1 MTFREKVYI
10 LGSSVTNFIGK
21 FHPDFIW
28 KKHPD
33 FGKKENPD
41 LEGYLSQ
48 AFEEALK
55 DAGIE
60 ASAID
65 KGYVGNFAGELFN
78 NQGHLGSVLAGVH
91 KGLHGKPF
99 MRVEGACASGGL
111 ALIAAI
117 DAIQAGYDCVLAIGA
132 EVQTTVNA
140 KVGADYLARAAHY
153 KSQREIDPFTFPCL
167 FARRAKVLK
176 DAGTLTDEDIAKV
189 SVKAYANANRN
200 PRAHMREVKMSLEN
214 ATTESPKNPKFLA
227 NEDYK
232 DHLKVSDCSQVSDGG
247 SAIILCSGRA
257 LERFGKKPEDCVEV
271 LSYGHATGPIS
282 GPEDLS
288 QLETTAAAAKQA
300 YDKAGLSA
308 SDMQVAE
315 VHDCFAVTE
324 ILMYEALGFADK
336 GKGCELVRAGD
347 TEIGGK
353 IPVNTGGGLIAY
365 GHPVGAT
372 GIKQVVEV
380 ANQIQGRCGDYQ
392 IETKPNVGITANMG
406 GDDRTSV
413 VTILRRGA

>member
-1 MTFREKVYI
+1 MAYQRKVFV
-10 LGSSVTNFIGK
+10 LGSAVTNFIGK

-33 FGKKENPD
+33 FGKKENPA
-41 LEGYLSQ
+41 LEDYI
-48 AFEEALK
+48 AKATADALA

-60 ASAID
+60 AGQVD
-65 KGYVGNFAGELFN
+65 KGYVGNFAGELFSS
-78 NQGHLGSVLAGVH
+78 QGHLGAVAAGADPA
-91 KGLHGKPF
+91 LDGKPF

-111 ALIAAI
+111 AVAAAV
-117 DAIQAGYDCVLAIGA
+117 DAIQAGADVVLVVGA

-140 KVGADYLARAAHY
+140 KDGADYLARAAHY
-153 KSQREIDPFTFPCL
+153 KTQRAIDPFTFPCL
-167 FARRAKVLK
+167 FARRAKHLK
-176 DAGTLTDEDIAKV
+176 DAGILTEEDIARV

-200 PRAHMREVKMSLEN
+200 PKAHMREVKMPLEK
-214 ATTESPKNPKFLA
+214 AASASDKNPCFLS

-247 SAIILCSGRA
+247 AALVLVSEQGLKKLGKDAAGLVEILA
-257 LERFGKKPEDCVEV
+257 V
-271 LSYGHATGPIS
+271 GHATGKIS

-288 QLETTAAAAKQA
+288 VLEITGKAACDAYEAAGVKP
-300 YDKAGLSA
+300 

-336 GKGCELVRAGD
+336 GKGAELVRNGD
-347 TEIGGK
+347 TELDGR

-372 GIKQVVEV
+372 GVKQIAEI
-380 ANQIQGRCGDYQ
+380 ANQMLGRCGDYQ
-392 IETKPNVGITANMG
+392 MAKAPTVGIAANMG

-413 VTILRRGA
+413 VTILRKS